1 MKKLIAILAIV
12 ACSTIAQAETYCND
26 AMELVFKETGK
37 REIAKSDNPCW
48 AKEFKFIKE
57 WVPPVPMGGDGYPNI
72 YPPDYFT
79 IKPFEMPDGPTH
91 GYKGLRNYD
100 INTGLRGPNKYYNN
114 NW

>member
-1 MKKLIAILAIV
+1 MKKLIVILAIV
-12 ACSTIAQAETYCND
+12 ACATIAQAQTYD
-26 AMELVFKETGK
+26 ANGNYIGYGNSYQAPEPTPWPTRSYNE
-37 REIAKSDNPCW
+37 
-48 AKEFKFIKE
+48 
-57 WVPPVPMGGDGYPNI
+57 PPL

-79 IKPFEMPDGPTH
+79 IKPFEMPEGPTH